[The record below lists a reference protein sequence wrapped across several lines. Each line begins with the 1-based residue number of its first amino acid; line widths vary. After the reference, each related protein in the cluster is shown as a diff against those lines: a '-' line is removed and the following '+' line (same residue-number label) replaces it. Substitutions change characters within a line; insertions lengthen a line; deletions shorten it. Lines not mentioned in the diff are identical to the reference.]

1 MSEYHVVLEDLEKT
15 YLAFFQEQRTL
26 GEQKHN
32 VHCPVP
38 DCGESEA
45 TKACSEALDVVKT
58 LYDILAKTVYDHG
71 EKMKKVHGNYS
82 RDNDDV
88 MNLFNSLEG

>member
-1 MSEYHVVLEDLEKT
+1 MSEYHVVLEDLEQA
-15 YLAFFQEQRTL
+15 YSAFFREERTL
-26 GEQKHN
+26 GEQKHY

-38 DCGESEA
+38 DCGDSQT
-45 TKACSEALDVVKT
+45 TKACREALEVVKT
-58 LYDILAKTVYDHG
+58 LYDILAKTVGDHG
-71 EKMKKVHGNYS
+71 AKMKKVHDNYS